1 MRKCKIFYG
10 WIVVIGCMM
19 LAAASTG
26 FLSYFNALFVQQ
38 VTEDIRVSR
47 TRYMAYATFSSLT
60 TMIFMPFAARLFR
73 KIPMK
78 RLLYIGGALGAL
90 SQIIYSVASNVI
102 MFYVGGI
109 IAGVATCL
117 YGAIPIA
124 ILTSNWFYEK
134 KGIAT
139 GLAFAGTGIVSAVFT
154 PVVQYM
160 IDNFGYRAAYRFIAI
175 CIMAFVGIAT
185 GLLIKIDP
193 TETGELPLGKEAT
206 TEKQQYQ
213 REYVRTG
220 FAKEQILHT
229 KTFWLF
235 ATAIFLIGSFTMA
248 TQQQL
253 VAYWQEEGN
262 SSEWSAMMYSVTMT
276 VAIFAKIGL
285 GFVYDKL
292 SVKTASVLICGTGVL
307 DYILL
312 IAFTQGKMVI
322 VPAALFGTVIAMQVI
337 VTTYVTNRL
346 FGEKEYGYIYGIMNP
361 VLYCGVALGIPAS
374 AAIYECV
381 GTYKIPWLLF
391 AGFVA
396 IVLILILFADK
407 ASRREYREI
416 LHVEREE

>member
-60 TMIFMPFAARLFR
+60 TMIFMSFAARLFR

-139 GLAFAGTGIVSAVFT
+139 GL
-154 PVVQYM
+154 
-160 IDNFGYRAAYRFIAI
+160 
-175 CIMAFVGIAT
+175 
-185 GLLIKIDP
+185 LIKIDP

-235 ATAIFLIGSFTMA
+235 ATAIFLIGFFTMA